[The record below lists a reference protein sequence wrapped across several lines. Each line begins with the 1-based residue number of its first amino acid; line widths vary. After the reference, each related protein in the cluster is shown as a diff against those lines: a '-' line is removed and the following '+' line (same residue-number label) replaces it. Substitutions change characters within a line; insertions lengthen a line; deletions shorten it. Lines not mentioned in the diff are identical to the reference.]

1 MSFNALP
8 QRILEYC
15 CTVWGNCSVES
26 LQRLLKVHKRCARWI
41 LDATISDS
49 SVDLFNKLVWLP
61 IDDII
66 RVRKLY
72 IFFNPFANTFKSN
85 VRFKRFNTDEAWD
98 PPSFRNKIDFVLRLS
113 GSLLADLAHLVNFC
127 FVHSLCLKKCVSFVW
142 CLENNYSKILSIASS
157 SPVKIFALWWRLET
171 HDIFG

>member
-1 MSFNALP
+1 MTALL
-8 QRILEYC
+8 IFLI
-15 CTVWGNCSVES
+15 N
-26 LQRLLKVHKRCARWI
+26 I
-41 LDATISDS
+41 
-49 SVDLFNKLVWLP
+49 VWLP

-72 IFFNPFANTFKSN
+72 ILFNPFANTFKSN

-127 FVHSLCLKKCVSFVW
+127 FVHSLCLKNVFPLGDV
-142 CLENNYSKILSIASS
+142 
-157 SPVKIFALWWRLET
+157 
-171 HDIFG
+171 